1 MIPSGKP
8 KKYQNFRKR
17 AFSLL
22 IMREKYWLNAED
34 KKNEIKEHH
43 LFQEKCSKEGPKR
56 SPLRDRLQNTPKPS
70 IPLVVNNVIPSTD
83 WTTINCDHVSLGH
96 GNPSVFVRHYGERT
110 RTGYRAIQSVTLFG
124 FIWRRSLMLFLSL
137 LI

>member
-1 MIPSGKP
+1 
-8 KKYQNFRKR
+8 
-17 AFSLL
+17 
-22 IMREKYWLNAED
+22 MREKYWLNAED

-83 WTTINCDHVSLGH
+83 WRPKTAIMYHLGEGTRPCPFAVMANGHGRVMEPVSL
-96 GNPSVFVRHYGERT
+96 SLDLD
-110 RTGYRAIQSVTLFG
+110 LFG
-124 FIWRRSLMLFLSL
+124 DDP
-137 LI
+137 